1 LLYGVTKAA
10 MLQLPRMLAIS
21 SLTPQVRVNSVPGT
35 VRTEWHGAAI
45 RSGEFEKLEQRDA
58 ARTPLAGYAEA
69 SDVADA
75 IVGLLSMRQVT
86 GRL

>member
-1 LLYGVTKAA
+1 
-10 MLQLPRMLAIS
+10 MLAIS
-21 SLTPQVRVNSVPGT
+21 SLTPQVRVNSVSPGT

-58 ARTPLAGYAEA
+58 ARTPLGGYAEA